1 MTSHKRNPQYARPV
15 VISSAA
21 EGQEIAHPLERLTF
35 SSQSNESAA
44 KYDESWLQRL
54 LHRYPESL
62 PVSEIEPGFG
72 RIVSIAVEL
81 KTPAGYVDN
90 LFVTQEGNLVLVE
103 CKLWR
108 NPAARRQVLAQIID
122 YAQSMSNWKYEDLD
136 AAVKRGLGADSR
148 PIAKS
153 LIDGIR
159 DSTGDP
165 DSVDEPSFID
175 AVQKNLRFGRML
187 LLIVGDGIR
196 EDAEGLTSYLQQHAG
211 FHFTLGLI
219 EVALYR
225 LPNNDLLVQP
235 RVLARTLNIERGI
248 VTIVS
253 KSATEPPV
261 IDLTK
266 VPQITTAISLT
277 EASFFEKL
285 RQADPHAATSL
296 PIFAK
301 QAEELDVFL
310 NITANVAMLRWESQ
324 GGKRY
329 SLGGV
334 NIQGR
339 ITTYSV
345 GWAPNEIGHVEIGH
359 EYLQKLS
366 KLVGGHVRETPR
378 VEQWYVVISG
388 TSLPP
393 AVQALNKS
401 TEWLNIISEFQK
413 QVNNVESNE

>member
-1 MTSHKRNPQYARPV
+1 MTSHKRNPQYTRPV
-15 VISSAA
+15 LISSA
-21 EGQEIAHPLERLTF
+21 EGQETAQPLERLTLSF
-35 SSQSNESAA
+35 KNKESTE
-44 KYDESWLQRL
+44 KYSEHWLQRL
-54 LHRYPESL
+54 LHRNPESL
-62 PVSEIEPGFG
+62 PIAEIEPGFG
-72 RIVSIAVEL
+72 RIIPIAVEL
-81 KTPAGYVDN
+81 QTPAGWVDN
-90 LFVTQEGNLVLVE
+90 LFVTQEGNLVLIE

-122 YAQSMSNWKYEDLD
+122 YAQSMSNWSYVQLD
-136 AAVKRGLGADSR
+136 AAVRGSPGADDGQ

-153 LIDGIR
+153 LIDVIR
-159 DSTGDP
+159 DGTGDP
-165 DSVDEPSFID
+165 DGVDEPSFID
-175 AVQKNLRFGRML
+175 AVQKNLRSGRML

-235 RVLARTLNIERGI
+235 RVLARTLNIERAI
-248 VTIVS
+248 VTIVT
-253 KSATEPPV
+253 KSVTGQSVSVDPP
-261 IDLTK
+261 K
-266 VPQITTAISLT
+266 VPQIPI
-277 EASFFEKL
+277 EASFFERL
-285 RQADPHAATSL
+285 RQADPHAAISL

-310 NITANVAMLRWESQ
+310 NITGNVAMLRWESQ

-334 NIQGR
+334 NIQGK

-345 GWAPNEIGHVEIGH
+345 GWAPNEIGHVQIGH

-366 KLVGGHVRETPR
+366 KLIGGHVRETPR
-378 VEQWYVVISG
+378 VEQWYIVTSG

-393 AVQALNKS
+393 AVHALNKP
-401 TEWLNIISEFQK
+401 TEWLNIIFEFQK
-413 QVNNVESNE
+413 RVNNVENKE